1 MKEDFKKLLK
11 GGSESVWQY
20 IERAEE
26 ILFNLQDANEWDREV
41 IKLTKKVREDKRFDF
56 EQYKVVRRFLSEHE
70 RLAKLKPQLND
81 DYIILE

>member
-70 RLAKLKPQLND
+70 RLAKLKPKLND

>member
-56 EQYKVVRRFLSEHE
+56 EQYKIVRRFLDRKSVV
-70 RLAKLKPQLND
+70 
-81 DYIILE
+81 